1 MHWIIKFALVCAGL
15 TVLGLLG
22 VWAVDGFASLQVE
35 GHVAVAMFLG
45 IFFTI
50 LVSVV
55 LMGLI
60 FYSNRAGYDDPA
72 QPEPE
77 QREAAKP
84 ERNVGIPGQ

>member
-60 FYSNRAGYDDPA
+60 FYSNRAGYDDRAGQSPL
-72 QPEPE
+72 
-77 QREAAKP
+77 
-84 ERNVGIPGQ
+84 ERKRD